1 MFIIKSKTSVSV
13 MLFVSMVS
21 LLLFAIACSGEDSVE
36 TVTETVEVEKIV
48 RVLEGTVEIDG
59 SSTVYPI
66 SEAVAEE
73 FNKIYPDVRVN
84 VGVSGTGG
92 GFKRFNIGETDIS
105 DASRPIKDPKET
117 SVAAENGINYVELR
131 LGTDGLSV
139 VVSPENDFVD
149 CLTTDELKAIWEPGS
164 TMDNWSEVRAGFPD
178 QKMRLYGPDTDSGTF
193 DYFTEEIMGEAQ
205 LSRADYTAS
214 ADDNVLVQGIAGDKG
229 SLGYFGYA
237 YYQEN
242 TEKLKLVAV
251 DSGSGCVK
259 PSPTTI
265 PSGEYSPLS
274 RPLFIYVNTD
284 SYNNKPAVKELV
296 DFYMINGPKLTNEV
310 GYVASDSS
318 VYDNN
323 KALLKKSAEPK
334 VLEGTV
340 EIDGSSTVYPIS
352 EAVAE
357 EFNKIYPDVRVN
369 VGVSGTGGGFK
380 RFNIGETDISDAS
393 RPIKDPKETS
403 VAAENGINYVELRL
417 GTDGLSV
424 VVSPENDFVDCLTT
438 DELKAIWEPGSTM
451 DNWSEVRAGFPDQKM
466 RLYGPDTD
474 SGTFDYFTEEIMG
487 EAQLSRADYTAS
499 ADDNVLVQG
508 IAGDKG
514 SLGYFGYAYYQEN
527 TEKLKLVAV
536 DSGSGCVKPS
546 PTTIPSGEYSPLSR
560 PLFIYVNT
568 DSYNNKPAV
577 KELVDFYMIN
587 GPKLTNEVGYVAS
600 DSSVYDNNKALL
612 KK

>member
-21 LLLFAIACSGEDSVE
+21 LLLFAIACSDEESVE

-237 YYQEN
+237 YYKEN

-284 SYNNKPAVKELV
+284 SYNNKPVVKELV

-323 KALLKKSAEPK
+323 KALLKK
-334 VLEGTV
+334 
-340 EIDGSSTVYPIS
+340 
-352 EAVAE
+352 
-357 EFNKIYPDVRVN
+357 
-369 VGVSGTGGGFK
+369 
-380 RFNIGETDISDAS
+380 
-393 RPIKDPKETS
+393 
-403 VAAENGINYVELRL
+403 
-417 GTDGLSV
+417 
-424 VVSPENDFVDCLTT
+424 
-438 DELKAIWEPGSTM
+438 
-451 DNWSEVRAGFPDQKM
+451 
-466 RLYGPDTD
+466 
-474 SGTFDYFTEEIMG
+474 
-487 EAQLSRADYTAS
+487 
-499 ADDNVLVQG
+499 
-508 IAGDKG
+508 
-514 SLGYFGYAYYQEN
+514 
-527 TEKLKLVAV
+527 
-536 DSGSGCVKPS
+536 
-546 PTTIPSGEYSPLSR
+546 
-560 PLFIYVNT
+560 
-568 DSYNNKPAV
+568 
-577 KELVDFYMIN
+577 
-587 GPKLTNEVGYVAS
+587 
-600 DSSVYDNNKALL
+600 
-612 KK
+612 